1 MTSYRLGTLSEKHKK
16 DSILKLIKSTTHEFA
31 NSTTIHG
38 ITYVFDRGIKA
49 FDNLLWLL
57 VVFFGAGI
65 AVYMSVLAWNTW
77 KEAPV
82 LTSVSSTGLPLQK
95 IDFPAI
101 TICSQG
107 LIQVYIFFSKAWSR
121 RPFIHSSGGSEFTT
135 LILHIPDLNLRS

>member
-107 LIQVYIFFSKAWSR
+107 LIQVYIFLA
-121 RPFIHSSGGSEFTT
+121 RPDQDT
-135 LILHIPDLNLRS
+135 R

>member
-1 MTSYRLGTLSEKHKK
+1 MTSYRSGGIFQKHEK
-16 DSILKLIKSTTHEFA
+16 DSILKVIKSTTHEFA

-57 VVFFGAGI
+57 VVCFGTGI

>member
-107 LIQVYIFFSKAWSR
+107 LIQVYIFSR
-121 RPFIHSSGGSEFTT
+121 RP
-135 LILHIPDLNLRS
+135 LIIQRV